1 MIDLRIKQRDTSCSG
16 RRGSASSGRFNLGF
30 NKLPVDFLLFE
41 WDWKNRFSEVGGKG
55 HNELDVTVQCC
66 CFFFLVFGLVL
77 VGGSDFEFELK
88 ILVG

>member
-16 RRGSASSGRFNLGF
+16 RRGSASGRFNLGF

-55 HNELDVTVQCC
+55 HNELGVTV
-66 CFFFLVFGLVL
+66 
-77 VGGSDFEFELK
+77 
-88 ILVG
+88 